1 MLFTAFLPSLFSC
14 SLFYNHETV
23 FSLLEKWFSSHT
35 NTGNVVKNCCLSAAS
50 RGPHFRHHFSH
61 TIFTAQLPSQHTHI
75 SHFYRHPS
83 CLPMDTYHRCTQ
95 HLFFIP
101 IDLLIETSL
110 ICSLLL
116 DIFFPS
122 PVSFFSKLWQAVQ
135 ILAVCCSSLI
145 LRQTFFFANIQ
156 RFQRKCS
163 QTSDGHKDFP
173 ACDIQFLK

>member
-116 DIFFPS
+116 DIFFPLLS
-122 PVSFFSKLWQAVQ
+122 HSFPNSDRLCRFWQFAV
-135 ILAVCCSSLI
+135 L
-145 LRQTFFFANIQ
+145 
-156 RFQRKCS
+156 
-163 QTSDGHKDFP
+163 P
-173 ACDIQFLK
+173 